1 MPAALL
7 LIQARVQPAFLAR
20 HSNIETYPPPYYMC
34 TLPSKYKRGT
44 CVLCEKYQM
53 FVFVIDFCQSSRGRM
68 KCPAQHSHPQ
78 LHPQSARGGVSRAAV
93 PWGSRRCSPCDGR
106 PCAKSERYA
115 VAMSNLIGSYLS
127 DV

>member
-53 FVFVIDFCQSSRGRM
+53 FVFVIDFCRSSRGRM
-68 KCPAQHSHPQ
+68 KCTAQP
-78 LHPQSARGGVSRAAV
+78 PSAASTERAGRCEPCSCALGLQALLAV
-93 PWGSRRCSPCDGR
+93 
-106 PCAKSERYA
+106 
-115 VAMSNLIGSYLS
+115 
-127 DV
+127 